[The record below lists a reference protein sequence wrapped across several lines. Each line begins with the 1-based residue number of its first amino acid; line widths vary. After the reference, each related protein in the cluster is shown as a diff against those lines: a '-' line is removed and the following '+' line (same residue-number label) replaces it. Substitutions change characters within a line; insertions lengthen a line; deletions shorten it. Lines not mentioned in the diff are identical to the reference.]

1 MNVNISATVA
11 RDAIIDRLLNWH
23 EQATFAGRSDRA
35 HALLDLAWYAYD
47 RPFATH
53 TQVDRSG
60 KGYRQ
65 LPRQSQ
71 FRPLSAAILQAF
83 PGLGDLSGGM
93 EALG

>member
-35 HALLDLAWYAYD
+35 NALLDLAWCAYD
-47 RPFATH
+47 RPIATH

-60 KGYRQ
+60 NGYRQ
-65 LPRQSQ
+65 LRKQSQ
-71 FRPLSAAILQAF
+71 FRPLSTAILQAF
-83 PGLGDLSGGM
+83 PGLGDLSRGM